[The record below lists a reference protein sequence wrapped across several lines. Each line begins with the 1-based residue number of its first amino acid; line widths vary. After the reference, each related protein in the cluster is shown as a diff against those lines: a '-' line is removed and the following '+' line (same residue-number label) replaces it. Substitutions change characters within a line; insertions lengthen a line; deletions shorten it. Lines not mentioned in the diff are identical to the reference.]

1 MKRPKQKYLFC
12 NNLIDLKTNICNYK
26 LFSMKKIAPI
36 LLALVFV
43 FIYFYVSLP
52 VLNYGFSGLTFLL
65 FVLGFLLFFS
75 FSKFTISS
83 DGKSYKP
90 VQVFWKIPTILI
102 GIAVLYGFVLPFFT
116 SHPIFRNQDYRNLI
130 GKVADGQKLTNHIE
144 PISIDQIRVVD
155 ENLAHLLGEKI
166 LGSQPALGSQAQLG
180 EFFIQKVKD
189 KLYWIAPLEHS
200 GFFKWMNNKEGTTG
214 YVMVSATNERD
225 VKLVQEVNGK
235 PIKLKYQREA
245 YFGSNLHRYL
255 YFNGY
260 NTIGL
265 TDFSF
270 EIDEDGVPYWVVTK
284 YKKTIGFSGNDATG
298 VVVVNAQNGEIK
310 EYNIKNTPLW
320 VDRIQPIS
328 FIKDQLND
336 WGEYV
341 KGYWNFSNEN
351 KLQITEDLTLVF
363 GKNNRS
369 YWYTGITSVG
379 KDESAVGFVLVDT
392 KTKETIFYK
401 QSGATEYA
409 AQSSAQGKVQEKG
422 FVASLPIPYNIN
434 NIPTY
439 VMTLKDNGGLVKMFA
454 MVSIADYT
462 IVGTGNTMR
471 EALTAYKTT
480 LNTSGNKINLDV
492 KSEKK
497 MVEAI
502 ILRIQNDV
510 KNGNSFYYFTVKDN
524 TKIFVGSSQ
533 ISNQLPLTTIGDTVK
548 FSYDADSEEV
558 IDVSTFENVSLK

>member
-1 MKRPKQKYLFC
+1 
-12 NNLIDLKTNICNYK
+12 
-26 LFSMKKIAPI
+26 MKKILPI
-36 LLALVFV
+36 IVVLLVTLF
-43 FIYFYVSLP
+43 FFYVSLP
-52 VLNYGFSGLTFLL
+52 VISYGFSGITVL
-65 FVLGFLLFFS
+65 FIIIAALLFFT

-90 VQVFWKIPTILI
+90 VQVFWKIPAILI
-102 GIAVLYGFVLPFFT
+102 GIAILYAFVLPFFT
-116 SHPIFRNQDYRNLI
+116 SHPVFRNEEYRNLI
-130 GKVADGQKLTNHIE
+130 GKVTNGDKLTNHIA
-144 PISIDQIRVVD
+144 PISMNEIRVVD
-155 ENLAHLLGEKI
+155 ESLAYLLGEKI

-180 EFFIQKVKD
+180 EFFIQKVNG

-200 GFFKWMNNKEGTTG
+200 GFFKWLNNKKGTTG

-235 PIKLKYQREA
+235 PIFLKYQQEA
-245 YFGSNLHRYL
+245 YFQSNLHRYL

-270 EIDEDGVPYWVVTK
+270 EIDDAGVPYWVVTK
-284 YKKTIGFSGNDATG
+284 YKKKVGFSGNDATG
-298 VVVVNAQNGEIK
+298 VIVVNAQNGDIK
-310 EYNIKNTPLW
+310 EFNIKNTPVW

-351 KLQITEDLTLVF
+351 KLQITEDLTLVY
-363 GKNNRS
+363 GKDNKS

-392 KTKETIFYK
+392 RTKQTTFYK
-401 QSGATEYA
+401 QSGATEIA

-439 VMTLKDNGGLVKMFA
+439 VMTLKDNGGLVKMYA
-454 MVSIADYT
+454 MVSISDYT

-471 EALTAYKTT
+471 EALTAYKTAF
-480 LNTSGNKINLDV
+480 NSSGNKINVDS
-492 KSEKK
+492 KSAKK
-497 MVEAI
+497 IVESTI
-502 ILRIQNDV
+502 VRIQNDV
-510 KNGNSFYYFTVKDN
+510 KNGNSFYYFTVKDYPN
-524 TKIFVGSSQ
+524 IFVGSSQ
-533 ISNQLPLTTIGDTVK
+533 ISNQLPLTAVGDRVK
-548 FSYDADSEEV
+548 ISFDLDTEEI
-558 IDVSTFENVSLK
+558 IDVSQFENLSLKK

>member
-1 MKRPKQKYLFC
+1 
-12 NNLIDLKTNICNYK
+12 
-26 LFSMKKIAPI
+26 MKKLLPI
-36 LLALVFV
+36 VLVIIITAL
-43 FIYFYVSLP
+43 YFYLSLP
-52 VLNYGFSGLTFLL
+52 VLSYGFSGITFLL
-65 FVLGFLLFFS
+65 IIIAALLFFS

-90 VQVFWKIPTILI
+90 LKVFWKIPVLLI
-102 GIAVLYGFVLPFFT
+102 AIAIFYSLVLPFFT
-116 SHPIFRNQDYRNLI
+116 SSPIFRNQDYRNLI
-130 GKVADGQKLTNHIE
+130 GKVANGDKLTNHIA
-144 PISIDQIRVVD
+144 PISMNEIRVVD
-155 ENLAHLLGEKI
+155 ENLAYLLGEKI

-180 EFFIQKVKD
+180 EFFIQKVNG
-189 KLYWIAPLEHS
+189 KLYWIAPLVHS
-200 GFFKWMNNKEGTTG
+200 GFFKWLNNSEGTTG

-235 PIKLKYQREA
+235 PIRLKYQDEA
-245 YFGSNLHRYL
+245 YFQSDTRRYL

-260 NTIGL
+260 STIGL
-265 TDFSF
+265 ADFTF
-270 EIDEDGVPYWVVTK
+270 EIDEKGTPFWVATK
-284 YKKTIGFSGNDATG
+284 YKKEIGFSGNDATG
-298 VVVVNAQNGEIK
+298 VVVLNAQTGDIT
-310 EYNIKNTPLW
+310 EYDIKNTPTW

-351 KLQITEDLTLVF
+351 KLQITEDLTLVY
-363 GKNNRS
+363 GKDNKS

-392 KTKETIFYK
+392 RTKETTFYK

-422 FVASLPIPYNIN
+422 FTASLPIPYNIN

-439 VMTLKDNGGLVKMFA
+439 VMTLKDNGGLVKMYA

-471 EALTAYKTT
+471 EALTAYKTAF
-480 LNTSGNKINLDV
+480 NSSGNKINADS
-492 KSEKK
+492 KSAKK
-497 MVEAI
+497 VIESVVV
-502 ILRIQNDV
+502 RIQNDV
-510 KNGNSFYYFTVKDN
+510 KNGNSFYYFTVKDYPN
-524 TKIFVGSSQ
+524 IFVGSSQ
-533 ISNQLPLTTIGDTVK
+533 ISNQLPITAVGDNVK
-548 FSYDADSEEV
+548 ISFDLDNEEI
-558 IDVSTFENVSLK
+558 IDVSTFENVSLKK

>member
-1 MKRPKQKYLFC
+1 
-12 NNLIDLKTNICNYK
+12 
-26 LFSMKKIAPI
+26 MKKILPI
-36 LLALVFV
+36 IIVLLVTLLF
-43 FIYFYVSLP
+43 FYVSLP
-52 VLNYGFSGLTFLL
+52 VISYGFSGITVL
-65 FVLGFLLFFS
+65 FIIIAALLFFT

-90 VQVFWKIPTILI
+90 VQVFWKIPAILI
-102 GIAVLYGFVLPFFT
+102 GIAILYAFVLPFFT
-116 SHPIFRNQDYRNLI
+116 SHPVFRNEEYRNLI
-130 GKVADGQKLTNHIE
+130 GKVTNGDKLTNHIA
-144 PISIDQIRVVD
+144 PISMNEIRVVD
-155 ENLAHLLGEKI
+155 ESLAYLLGEKI

-180 EFFIQKVKD
+180 EFFFQKVNG

-200 GFFKWMNNKEGTTG
+200 GFFKWLNNKKGTTG

-235 PIKLKYQREA
+235 PIFLKYQQEA
-245 YFGSNLHRYL
+245 YFQSNLHRYL

-270 EIDEDGVPYWVVTK
+270 EIDDAGMPYWVVTK
-284 YKKTIGFSGNDATG
+284 YKKQVGFSGNDATG
-298 VVVVNAQNGEIK
+298 IVVVNAQNGDIK
-310 EYNIKNTPLW
+310 EYDIKNTPAW

-351 KLQITEDLTLVF
+351 KLQITEDLTLVY
-363 GKNNRS
+363 GKDNKS

-392 KTKETIFYK
+392 RTKQTTFYK
-401 QSGATEYA
+401 QSGATEIA

-439 VMTLKDNGGLVKMFA
+439 VMTLKDNGGLVKMYA
-454 MVSIADYT
+454 MVSISDYT

-471 EALTAYKTT
+471 EALTAYKTAF
-480 LNTSGNKINLDV
+480 NSSGNKINVDS
-492 KSEKK
+492 KSAKK
-497 MVEAI
+497 VVESTI
-502 ILRIQNDV
+502 VRIQNDV
-510 KNGNSFYYFTVKDN
+510 KNGNSFYYFTVKDYPN
-524 TKIFVGSSQ
+524 IFVGSSQ
-533 ISNQLPLTTIGDTVK
+533 ISNQLPLTAVGDRVK
-548 FSYDADSEEV
+548 ISFDLDTEEI
-558 IDVSTFENVSLK
+558 IDVSQFENLSLKK

>member
-1 MKRPKQKYLFC
+1 
-12 NNLIDLKTNICNYK
+12 
-26 LFSMKKIAPI
+26 MKKLLPI
-36 LLALVFV
+36 LLVILVTV
-43 FIYFYVSLP
+43 FFFYVSLP
-52 VLNYGFSGLTFLL
+52 VISYGFSGITVLL
-65 FVLGFLLFFS
+65 IIIAALLFFS

-90 VQVFWKIPTILI
+90 VAVFWKLPALLI
-102 GIAVLYGFVLPFFT
+102 GIAVLYAFVLPFFT

-130 GKVADGQKLTNHIE
+130 GKVKDGDKLTKQIA
-144 PISIDQIRVVD
+144 PISMNEIRVVD
-155 ENLAHLLGEKI
+155 EDLALLLGEKI
-166 LGSQPALGSQAQLG
+166 LGSQPALGSQAELG
-180 EFFIQKVKD
+180 EFFIQKVNG
-189 KLYWIAPLEHS
+189 KLYWIAPLVHS
-200 GFFKWMNNKEGTTG
+200 GFFKWLNNSEGTTG

-235 PIKLKYQREA
+235 PIRLKYQDEA
-245 YFGSNLHRYL
+245 YFQSDMRRYL

-260 NTIGL
+260 STVGL
-265 TDFSF
+265 ADFIF
-270 EIDEDGVPYWVVTK
+270 EIDDKGTPFWVATK
-284 YKKTIGFSGNDATG
+284 YKKEVGFSGNNSTG
-298 VVVVNAQNGEIK
+298 VVVLNAQTGDIK
-310 EYNIKNTPLW
+310 EYDIKNTPTW

-351 KLQITEDLTLVF
+351 KLQITEDLTLVY
-363 GKNNRS
+363 GKDNKS

-392 KTKETIFYK
+392 RTKETTFYK

-422 FVASLPIPYNIN
+422 FSASLPIPYNIN

-439 VMTLKDNGGLVKMFA
+439 VMTLKDNGGLVKMYA

-471 EALTAYKTT
+471 EALTAYKTAF
-480 LNTSGNKINLDV
+480 NSSGNKINPDS
-492 KSEKK
+492 KSAKK
-497 MVEAI
+497 VIESVVV
-502 ILRIQNDV
+502 RIQNDV
-510 KNGNSFYYFTVKDN
+510 KNGNSFYYFTVKDYPN
-524 TKIFVGSSQ
+524 IFVGSSQ
-533 ISNQLPLTTIGDTVK
+533 ISNQLPITTVGDNVK
-548 FSYDADSEEV
+548 ISFDLDNEEI
-558 IDVSTFENVSLK
+558 IDVSTFENVSLKK

>member
-1 MKRPKQKYLFC
+1 
-12 NNLIDLKTNICNYK
+12 
-26 LFSMKKIAPI
+26 MKKILPI
-36 LLALVFV
+36 VFV
-43 FIYFYVSLP
+43 LLITVFYFYVSLP
-52 VLNYGFSGLTFLL
+52 VLSYGFAGITILL
-65 FVLGFLLFFS
+65 LIIAALLFFS

-90 VQVFWKIPTILI
+90 VAVFWKLPALLI
-102 GIAVLYGFVLPFFT
+102 GVAILYAFVLPFFT

-130 GKVADGQKLTNHIE
+130 GKVANGDKLTNHIE
-144 PISIDQIRVVD
+144 PISIHEIRVVD
-155 ENLAHLLGEKI
+155 EDLAYLLGEKI
-166 LGSQPALGSQAQLG
+166 LGSQPALGSQAHLG
-180 EFFIQKVKD
+180 EFFIQKVNG

-200 GFFKWMNNKEGTTG
+200 GFFKWLNNKQGTTG

-235 PIKLKYQREA
+235 PIFLKYQREA

-255 YFNGY
+255 YFNGF
-260 NTIGL
+260 NTVGL

-270 EIDEDGVPYWVVTK
+270 EIDDAGTPFWVVTK
-284 YKKTIGFSGNDATG
+284 YKKQVGFSGNDATG
-298 VVVVNAQNGEIK
+298 VVIVNAQSGEIK
-310 EYNIKNTPLW
+310 EYNIKNTPTW

-351 KLQITEDLTLVF
+351 KLQITEDLTLVY
-363 GKNNRS
+363 GNDNKS

-392 KTKETIFYK
+392 RTKETTFYK
-401 QSGATEYA
+401 QSGATEFA

-439 VMTLKDNGGLVKMFA
+439 VMTLKDNGGLVKMYA
-454 MVSIADYT
+454 MVSISDYT

-471 EALTAYKTT
+471 EALTAYKTV
-480 LNTSGNKINLDV
+480 LNSSGNKINADS
-492 KSEKK
+492 KSAKK
-497 MVEAI
+497 MVESVI
-502 ILRIQNDV
+502 VRIQNDV
-510 KNGNSFYYFTVKDN
+510 KNGNSFYYFTVKDVPN
-524 TKIFVGSSQ
+524 IFVGSSQ
-533 ISNQLPLTTIGDTVK
+533 ISNQLPLTAVGDLVK
-548 FSYDADSEEV
+548 ISYDEENEEI
-558 IDVSTFENVSLK
+558 IDVSTFENVSLKK

>member
-1 MKRPKQKYLFC
+1 
-12 NNLIDLKTNICNYK
+12 
-26 LFSMKKIAPI
+26 MKKILPI
-36 LLALVFV
+36 IVVLLVTLF
-43 FIYFYVSLP
+43 FFYVSLP
-52 VLNYGFSGLTFLL
+52 VISYGFSGITVL
-65 FVLGFLLFFS
+65 FIIIAALLFFT

-90 VQVFWKIPTILI
+90 VQVFWKIPAILI
-102 GIAVLYGFVLPFFT
+102 GIAILYAFVLPFFT
-116 SHPIFRNQDYRNLI
+116 SHPVFRNEEYRNLI
-130 GKVADGQKLTNHIE
+130 GKVTNGDKLTNHIA
-144 PISIDQIRVVD
+144 PISMNEIRVVD
-155 ENLAHLLGEKI
+155 ESLAYLLGEKI

-180 EFFIQKVKD
+180 EFFIQKVNG

-200 GFFKWMNNKEGTTG
+200 GFFKWLNNKKGTTG

-235 PIKLKYQREA
+235 PIFLKYQQEA
-245 YFGSNLHRYL
+245 YFQSNLHRYL

-270 EIDEDGVPYWVVTK
+270 EIDDAGMPYWVVTK
-284 YKKTIGFSGNDATG
+284 YKKQVGFSGNDATG
-298 VVVVNAQNGEIK
+298 IVVVNAQNGDIK
-310 EYNIKNTPLW
+310 EYDIKNTPAW

-351 KLQITEDLTLVF
+351 KLQITEDLTLVY
-363 GKNNRS
+363 GKDNKS

-392 KTKETIFYK
+392 RTKQTTFYK
-401 QSGATEYA
+401 QSGATEIA

-439 VMTLKDNGGLVKMFA
+439 VMTLKDNGGLVKMYA
-454 MVSIADYT
+454 MVSISDYT

-471 EALTAYKTT
+471 EALTAYKTAF
-480 LNTSGNKINLDV
+480 NSSGNKINVDS
-492 KSEKK
+492 KSAKK
-497 MVEAI
+497 IVESTI
-502 ILRIQNDV
+502 VRIQNDV
-510 KNGNSFYYFTVKDN
+510 KNGNSFYYFTVKDYPN
-524 TKIFVGSSQ
+524 IFVGSSQ
-533 ISNQLPLTTIGDTVK
+533 ISNQLPLTAVGDRVK
-548 FSYDADSEEV
+548 ISFDLDTEEI
-558 IDVSTFENVSLK
+558 IDVSQFENLSLKK